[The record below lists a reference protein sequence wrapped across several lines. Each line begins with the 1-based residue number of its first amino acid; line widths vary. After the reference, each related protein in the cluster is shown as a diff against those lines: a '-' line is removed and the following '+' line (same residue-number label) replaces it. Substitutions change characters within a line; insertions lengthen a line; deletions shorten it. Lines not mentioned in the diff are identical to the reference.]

1 MARAV
6 LVLTIMLYARALE
19 ITLDLGEGE
28 PEARLSFSA
37 TDDLPAKAMEFALE
51 RGIFA
56 GAGCAD
62 QTCVARILED
72 AMRRRVHRARSFSLE
87 VPGCTPRSFGF
98 GEVEAVFRAQQDVWE
113 HLGST
118 NPFWSVL
125 SGNEYDLGNDI
136 SPETARDFYQTGEET
151 VAALLARVALLP
163 GLEHLA
169 NASELPHRGT
179 VLDFGCGLGRLA
191 LAFAGRY
198 ERVLCVDHSSAH
210 LQAAAQS
217 IDFLY
222 PERATR
228 ILSLTSGPDLVTALR
243 AYHAQV
249 PEAPPTFELT
259 VSLIALQHMVPQ
271 LQVVYLEQLCDVL
284 TPGRGVGLIQFLSF
298 YEDSAYVASDCDPQ
312 RAIDEPG
319 MQLHWLPLSEVYV
332 HLERRGCFALHTLEC
347 DDMVSISDRRTSS
360 HCVVFGK

>member
-6 LVLTIMLYARALE
+6 LVLTVVLYARALE
-19 ITLDLGEGE
+19 ITLNLGEDD

-37 TDDLPAKAMEFALE
+37 TDDLPARAMEFASE
-51 RGIFA
+51 RGLVA
-56 GAGCAD
+56 GA
-62 QTCVARILED
+62 ARVVED
-72 AMRRRVHRARSFSLE
+72 AMRRRVHRTRAFSLE
-87 VPGCTPRSFGF
+87 VPGCAPRSFGF
-98 GEVEAVFRAQQDVWE
+98 DEVEAVFNAQQDVWE
-113 HLGST
+113 DLGST

-125 SGNEYDLGNDI
+125 SGRDYDVGNGI
-136 SPETARDFYQTGEET
+136 SPAKARDFYQTGEET

-169 NASELPHRGT
+169 NANASAPPHRGT

-191 LAFAGRY
+191 VAFAGRY

-210 LQAAAQS
+210 LQAAKKS
-217 IDFLY
+217 VEFLF
-222 PERATR
+222 PERAAR
-228 ILSLTSGPDLVTALR
+228 IVTLAAGPDLLGALD
-243 AYHAQV
+243 AYHAQI
-249 PEAPPTFELT
+249 PEAPPTFELA

-319 MQLHWLPLSEVYV
+319 MQLHWLPLSEVYA
-332 HLERRGCFALHTLEC
+332 HLERRGCFALHALEC
-347 DDMVSISDRRTSS
+347 DNMVSMADRRTSS